1 MGSALDF
8 LLTRASK
15 THLIIHSIVKSNK
28 TVSRVKIHLQCIGN
42 LLSIETLNLSAYS
55 ISQKYPRGLR
65 NLNIAKSAL

>member
-42 LLSIETLNLSAYS
+42 VYAPSVLQLIGSYRDSAEV
-55 ISQKYPRGLR
+55 L
-65 NLNIAKSAL
+65 